1 MASKPETPKKHY
13 FRTAPNICRLCAD
26 DKDYARST
34 SIFGEAGKKKNIAE
48 LIKNTLSIVL
58 NDEDL
63 SWKVCRKCEKS
74 LKKFDDFKTMA
85 LNTQAMMISESFT
98 KRCSK
103 SPLSVEPGKK
113 SRHDDGDVSNSR
125 PRLSSKRLEFDSTN
139 RASSPT
145 ELTLDDFGLNNKP
158 VCCIY
163 YFIIKFF
170 YAAMRTLTPRQKPGQ
185 LFPSPRL

>member
-1 MASKPETPKKHY
+1 MLTSSFENDAMASNNPETPKKHY
-13 FRTAPNICRLCAD
+13 FRTATNICRLCAD
-26 DKDYARST
+26 DTDCARST
-34 SIFGEAGKKKNIAE
+34 SIFGEPGKKKKIAE
-48 LIKNTLSIVL
+48 LIKNTLGIVL

-63 SWKVCRKCEKS
+63 SWKVCRKYENS
-74 LKKFDDFKTMA
+74 LKKFDGFKTMA
-85 LNTQAMMISESFT
+85 LNTQAMIISESFT

-103 SPLSVEPGKK
+103 SPLSVETGKK
-113 SRHDDGDVSNSR
+113 SRNEDGDVCNSR

-163 YFIIKFF
+163 YFI
-170 YAAMRTLTPRQKPGQ
+170 
-185 LFPSPRL
+185 